1 MDAGWK
7 FWKKK
12 KDDNSTTETPLIS
25 TSEPVVTPA
34 TTKAPTTKAPTTKAP
49 TTKAPTPANTNKAL
63 AGVAD
68 PGLAI
73 GVGNSGG
80 NIRDNAKPRRPNPG
94 TEVGLD
100 LPKPKPSNGYRDW
113 AIDLTGAGE
122 GRTPPK
128 VPSQGPAVSPGQ
140 QPRPSE
146 QKKNQ
151 KQKEI
156 VELMR

>member
-12 KDDNSTTETPLIS
+12 KDDNSTATEPTLIS
-25 TSEPVVTPA
+25 NPEPVVTPG
-34 TTKAPTTKAPTTKAP
+34 PTTKAPTTKAP
-49 TTKAPTPANTNKAL
+49 APVNTNKAL
-63 AGVAD
+63 AGAAD

-73 GVGNSGG
+73 GVGTSGG
-80 NIRDNAKPRRPNPG
+80 NIRDNARPQRPNPG

-113 AIDLTGAGE
+113 AIDLTGASE
-122 GRTPPK
+122 GRQPPK

-140 QPRPSE
+140 QPRPG
-146 QKKNQ
+146 
-151 KQKEI
+151 KQKI
-156 VELMR
+156 QSKNKL